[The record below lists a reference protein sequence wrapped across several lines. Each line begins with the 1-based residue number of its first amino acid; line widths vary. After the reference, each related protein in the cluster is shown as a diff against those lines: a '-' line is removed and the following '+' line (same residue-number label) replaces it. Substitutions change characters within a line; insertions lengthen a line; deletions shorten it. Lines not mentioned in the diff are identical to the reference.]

1 MEIGDGMNL
10 GEVYHF
16 SIWELSDEWEYNHGN
31 RYRPILYN
39 TDYGVFIGNY
49 GEYRLFVVLVP
60 DQLNN
65 TYRILYVENDLWLEE
80 TDFET
85 NIPLLNKLI
94 RYINSKTFEHPVM
107 SQNHTTSI
115 DIPEED
121 IIQFSDKYSSNLNR
135 NIKNFTMKRRFKK
148 KISNWMTALPPARE
162 IGFSGGPFYKRAADS
177 FKKSGGKRKAN
188 KTRKINK
195 LRKANKTLKNLR
207 R

>member
-107 SQNHTTSI
+107 SQNHTT
-115 DIPEED
+115 
-121 IIQFSDKYSSNLNR
+121 
-135 NIKNFTMKRRFKK
+135 
-148 KISNWMTALPPARE
+148 
-162 IGFSGGPFYKRAADS
+162 
-177 FKKSGGKRKAN
+177 
-188 KTRKINK
+188 
-195 LRKANKTLKNLR
+195 
-207 R
+207 